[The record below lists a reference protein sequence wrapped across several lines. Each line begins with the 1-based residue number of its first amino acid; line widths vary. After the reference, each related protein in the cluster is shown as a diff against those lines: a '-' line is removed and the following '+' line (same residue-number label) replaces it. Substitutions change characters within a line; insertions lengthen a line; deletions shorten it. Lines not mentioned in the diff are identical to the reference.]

1 MAELNELAKSNY
13 THMNEDQK
21 KIAIE
26 MVKMLEGLEVGD
38 ANRIINFC
46 KEAIKTKAVVKL

>member
-1 MAELNELAKSNY
+1 MAELNNSAKFNY

-26 MVKMLEGLEVGD
+26 MVKMLEGMEVGD
-38 ANRIINFC
+38 ANQILNFC
-46 KEAIKTKAVVKL
+46 IEAIKTKAVVKL